1 MAWQDV
7 AGQSVSGGEGL
18 ESHTAIRLTPITTQ
32 PNTIE
37 VPTCTTTDVREPFPP
52 SRGSPGFKA
61 NRSIAHSLLQQ
72 LPLSVSPFIHLPTAV
87 TLPYSYQTL
96 PLSLPPSST
105 APPNQQP
112 PAPTDSGSASS
123 TPQASGGY
131 IVSPSGNFSTSPAAV
146 INSCQNLI
154 SHIHTQQKNAE
165 QSLRDWEKGIE
176 DRELMEKRR
185 VAPGYL
191 DTGTRILEPTRRGT
205 GASPPPVG
213 SPSGGK
219 LDDRGGE
226 EMDRVF
232 GKMKV

>member
-1 MAWQDV
+1 M
-7 AGQSVSGGEGL
+7 
-18 ESHTAIRLTPITTQ
+18 
-32 PNTIE
+32 
-37 VPTCTTTDVREPFPP
+37 TTDVRDPSPP
-52 SRGSPGFKA
+52 LSSLKGSLGLETDQ
-61 NRSIAHSLLQQ
+61 STAHSLLQQ

-105 APPNQQP
+105 APPTQQ
-112 PAPTDSGSASS
+112 APILAASASASASS

-131 IVSPSGNFSTSPAAV
+131 IVSPSGTFSTSPAAV

-191 DTGTRILEPTRRGT
+191 DTGTRILEPIRRGT
-205 GASPPPVG
+205 GVSPPPVG
-213 SPSGGK
+213 SPGGGK
-219 LDDRGGE
+219 VDDRGGE